1 MTIFS
6 KIVAGEIPAYKV
18 AETVEFLAFLDISP
32 LAEGHVL
39 VIPKKEVDY
48 LFDLD
53 DETYTGLQIFAKIV
67 ATGLR
72 MAIPCK
78 RIGVAVI
85 GLEVPHA
92 HIHLI
97 PMNSVSDLNFSRPKL
112 SFSPEELHATA
123 EKIREALR
131 EAF

>member
-6 KIVAGEIPAYKV
+6 KIAAGEIPAYKV
-18 AETVEFLAFLDISP
+18 AESNDFLAFLDINP

-48 LFDLD
+48 IFDLD
-53 DETYTGLQIFAKIV
+53 DETYVGLQVFAKIV
-67 ATGLR
+67 AT
-72 MAIPCK
+72 AIKKSIPCK
-78 RIGVAVI
+78 RVGVAVI

-97 PMNSVSDLNFSRPKL
+97 PMNNVSDLNFARPKL
-112 SFSPEELHATA
+112 SFTSEELEATMD
-123 EKIREALR
+123 KIRKAL
-131 EAF
+131 